1 MNTAVKL
8 SKKDIAEFIKTLEKD
23 SKQKEKMNQA
33 IQKEARKLMKNNDT
47 KFAGMFLSAVKF

>member
-1 MNTAVKL
+1 MKTAVKL
-8 SKKDIAEFIKTLEKD
+8 SKKDIFDFIETLEKD

-33 IQKEARKLMKNNDT
+33 IQKEACKLKKGKDT

>member
-1 MNTAVKL
+1 MKTAVKL
-8 SKKDIAEFIKTLEKD
+8 SKKDIFDFIETLEKD

-33 IQKEARKLMKNNDT
+33 IQKEANKLMKDKNT

>member
-1 MNTAVKL
+1 MKTAVKL